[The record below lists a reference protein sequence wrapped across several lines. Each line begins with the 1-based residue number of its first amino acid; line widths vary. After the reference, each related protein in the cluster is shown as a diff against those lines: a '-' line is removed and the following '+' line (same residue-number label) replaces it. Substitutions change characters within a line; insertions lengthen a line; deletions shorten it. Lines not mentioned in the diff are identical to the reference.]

1 MKIVCFILMAIVFNA
16 NVMAQTV
23 EVDKNT
29 GLVKVDGVDNFYLI
43 KKNKILMSYDLSLQN
58 LQNVELAY
66 FLYKNPEE
74 LTYEERVRNQG
85 SAFKITFIET
95 GNTAI
100 VFPDA
105 FAGVKAIAKMIVNGN
120 WIKEG
125 KIEPKAERTFVV
137 SHNGKLYKD
146 PNTAPI
152 NVVVNNAATG
162 NKVSADIEVKGN
174 NIYNSGEL
182 VGTFKKNTDENNL
195 TTVSIYNKD
204 ETKIATATHKDN
216 DAAADWNVILL
227 ADNKSTQ
234 ILYNSATPLEKLFK
248 YFVEKGHL

>member
-1 MKIVCFILMAIVFNA
+1 MKIVYFVVMAFIL
-16 NVMAQTV
+16 NVNLMAQTV
-23 EVDKNT
+23 EVDKST
-29 GLVKVDGVDNFYLI
+29 GLVKVDGTESFYLI

-74 LTYEERVRNQG
+74 LTYEERVRNPG
-85 SAFKITFIET
+85 AAFKITFIET

-146 PNTAPI
+146 PNVAPI

-162 NKVSADIEVKGN
+162 NKVSADIEIKGN

-182 VGTFKKNTDENNL
+182 VGTFKKNTDENSL

-216 DAAADWNVILL
+216 DAATDWNVTLL

-248 YFVEKGHL
+248 YFVEKAHL

>member
-1 MKIVCFILMAIVFNA
+1 MKIVCFILMAFLL
-16 NVMAQTV
+16 NVNVVAQTV

-85 SAFKITFIET
+85 AAFKVTFIET

-105 FAGVKAIAKMIVNGN
+105 FAGVKAMAKMIVNSN
-120 WIKEG
+120 
-125 KIEPKAERTFVV
+125 
-137 SHNGKLYKD
+137 
-146 PNTAPI
+146 
-152 NVVVNNAATG
+152 
-162 NKVSADIEVKGN
+162 
-174 NIYNSGEL
+174 
-182 VGTFKKNTDENNL
+182 
-195 TTVSIYNKD
+195 
-204 ETKIATATHKDN
+204 
-216 DAAADWNVILL
+216 
-227 ADNKSTQ
+227 
-234 ILYNSATPLEKLFK
+234 
-248 YFVEKGHL
+248 